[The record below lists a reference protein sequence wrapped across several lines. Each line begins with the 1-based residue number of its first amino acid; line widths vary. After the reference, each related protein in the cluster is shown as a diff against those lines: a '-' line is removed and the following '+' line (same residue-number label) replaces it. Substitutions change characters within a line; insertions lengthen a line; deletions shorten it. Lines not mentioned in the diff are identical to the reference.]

1 MVDFYDSTFKAD
13 SSSLGK
19 VQCQATG
26 VRWIR
31 IPDLLVKTDK
41 HSRPVLF
48 DETIEGTDVCQGA
61 LGDCWLLAAFA
72 TLCERKTF
80 IQNIFV
86 TQSYNP
92 FGKYTVR
99 LYNPVKKQ
107 FYNVTIDD
115 YVPCDSHGRPLFCK
129 FNGHEMWP
137 LLLEKAYAKSKGSYA
152 AIEGGRPLNAMI
164 ELTGYQGEAMV
175 GPFSDAQFT
184 KMKHCIDKGCLLAAG
199 SHGVDNTLRAGRAGL
214 KSSIAAG
221 HAYSVLKIKT
231 PHLTTKKLRLLKIRN
246 PWGGFEWDGDWSDNS
261 PLWNTHTGVALEIG
275 KPEKKE
281 DGIFYM
287 CWEDFIKYFNV
298 VDVLYPNYGM
308 DNIHFRVVEQ
318 DPYCGNCRGCA
329 WGCFKYWFCC
339 KGLRTLWFERSSA

>member
-1 MVDFYDSTFKAD
+1 MSLCACSHCTLLHPAHPDASIFVKLLICMLNVVLTPVLLIYHSFNSYVVPCFLSTARCFAVSCCRSCSCCESWLTYSDSSFKPD
-13 SSSLGK
+13 NSSLGN

-86 TQSYNP
+86 TQTYNP

-107 FYNVTIDD
+107 FFNVTIDD

-199 SHGVDNTLRAGRAGL
+199 SHGVDNTLRTGRAGL

-246 PWGGFEWDGDWSDNS
+246 PW
-261 PLWNTHTGVALEIG
+261 LVLCAL
-275 KPEKKE
+275 
-281 DGIFYM
+281 
-287 CWEDFIKYFNV
+287 
-298 VDVLYPNYGM
+298 
-308 DNIHFRVVEQ
+308 
-318 DPYCGNCRGCA
+318 CA
-329 WGCFKYWFCC
+329 
-339 KGLRTLWFERSSA
+339 